1 MGYMRQ
7 DTLAKQEIEP
17 MGTMSRE
24 TNYDGGND
32 ESVAI
37 TASLATT
44 GLINMGGL
52 AGGVFLVPSG
62 SSLTSL
68 AFHPVFVV
76 GGTDTTGTTA
86 HKDGETTPNST
97 TMTVAANGSF
107 TLPTSLFAA
116 KRVAIVGNT
125 TGTIYVQMKS

>member
-1 MGYMRQ
+1 MPVVTR
-7 DTLAKQEIEP
+7 D
-17 MGTMSRE
+17 

-37 TASLATT
+37 TASLGTT
-44 GLINMGGL
+44 GVIQFGGM
-52 AGGVFLVPSG
+52 AGAVILVPSG

-86 HKDGETTPNST
+86 HKDGESTPNST
-97 TMTVAANGSF
+97 TMTVAANGTF
-107 TLPTSLFAA
+107 TLPVSLHAA
-116 KRVAIVGNT
+116 KRIAILGNT